1 MKIVMYV
8 LSVAVAAM
16 ALFSLYRGVQFY
28 LAGDGFHITEFGIA
42 IVGMLLAVLW
52 FIRARGM

>member
-8 LSVAVAAM
+8 LAAAVAAL
-16 ALFSLYRGVQFY
+16 AIISLVRGIEHY
-28 LAGDGFHITEFGIA
+28 MGGEGFNVMDFGIA

-52 FIRARGM
+52 FKRARGM